1 MYTNGEQCEPYLLLC
16 QVGNGLRG
24 ADERFRIPEVYDI
37 QRRTDWVQSLWR
49 DQSCP
54 SADREEGRPK
64 LGPSLRTA
72 SQGRDSR
79 VRERRIE
86 IPPSFC
92 REAKREGQVMH
103 LGGRKKAPSP
113 GASDGCTGANA
124 ALNHDQEVDA
134 GTA

>member
-24 ADERFRIPEVYDI
+24 ADERFRIPAVYDI

-79 VRERRIE
+79 VRKRRIQ

-92 REAKREGQVMH
+92 RKVATSEEETKE
-103 LGGRKKAPSP
+103 PPP
-113 GASDGCTGANA
+113 GLPTVASG
-124 ALNHDQEVDA
+124 
-134 GTA
+134 

>member
-72 SQGRDSR
+72 SQGLDSR
-79 VRERRIE
+79 VRKRRIQT
-86 IPPSFC
+86 PPSFC
-92 REAKREGQVMH
+92 RKAKREGQV
-103 LGGRKKAPSP
+103 APSEEEPKEPPP
-113 GASDGCTGANA
+113 GLPPVASG
-124 ALNHDQEVDA
+124 
-134 GTA
+134 